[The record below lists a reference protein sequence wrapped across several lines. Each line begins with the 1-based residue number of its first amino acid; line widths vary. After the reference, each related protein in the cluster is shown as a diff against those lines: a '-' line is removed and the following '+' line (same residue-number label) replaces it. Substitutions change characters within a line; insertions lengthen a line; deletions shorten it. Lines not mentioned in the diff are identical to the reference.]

1 MSKNILIVE
10 DDRLVRENLNELLS
24 AEGYSCSIAEDGLQA
39 LNSIKKFI
47 PDLIITDVMMPYMD
61 GFELIDR
68 IRKDKK
74 TELTPVIFLSAKT
87 NRSDIREGM
96 NLGADDYIPK
106 PFSADD
112 LLSAIKTR
120 FKKHQAYNNVID
132 DMKENIIK
140 YVPHE
145 LRTPLV
151 SILGYSDLML
161 DDLESLSTADFEKM
175 LGVIKKSGLRLS
187 EWVEKFIFFTEVEIK
202 YDLHKVNFE
211 NGDDSCK
218 IREVIWEDN
227 FFKNRAW
234 IERKSDIE
242 IKLDDATIKF
252 KKAYLEY
259 IILEL
264 VENAA
269 KFSKPSTQI
278 KITGVKTDSHYK
290 ISFSDFGMG
299 FLDDDIKRIAPLKQ
313 FNRDDMQ
320 QNGNGLGL
328 AIVNRLVQMCDGK
341 FEIESKRD
349 EYSIIT
355 IEIPLVN

>member
-1 MSKNILIVE
+1 MSMNILIVE
-10 DDRLVRENLNELLS
+10 DDQLVRENLNELLT
-24 AEGYSCSIAEDGLQA
+24 AEGYECSVAEDGLQA
-39 LNSIKKFI
+39 LNSIKKYI
-47 PDLIITDVMMPYMD
+47 PDLIITDIMMPYMD

-68 IRKDKK
+68 IRKNRK

-120 FKKHQAYNNVID
+120 FKKHQSYNNVIEN
-132 DMKENIIK
+132 MKENIIK

-161 DDLESLSTADFEKM
+161 DDLDSLTTADFEKM

-187 EWVEKFIFFTEVEIK
+187 EWIEKFIFFTEVEVK
-202 YDLHKVNFE
+202 NDLYKTDLN
-211 NGDDSCK
+211 NGNDSCST
-218 IREVIWEDN
+218 REVIWEDN

-234 IERKSDIE
+234 IERKNDIE
-242 IKLDDATIKF
+242 IKLDDSNIKI
-252 KKAYLEY
+252 KKSYLEF

-264 VENAA
+264 VENAV
-269 KFSKPSTQI
+269 KFSEPGTKI
-278 KITGVKTDSHYK
+278 KVIGVKNGVVYN
-290 ISFSDFGMG
+290 ISFSDSGLG
-299 FLDDDIKRIAPLKQ
+299 FFDDDIKRIAPLKQ

-328 AIVNRLVQMCDGK
+328 ATVNRLIQLCDGK
-341 FEIESKRD
+341 FEIESKKD

-355 IEIPLVN
+355 IELPLVK

>member
-24 AEGYSCSIAEDGLQA
+24 AEGYECSVAEDGLQA

-47 PDLIITDVMMPYMD
+47 PDLIITDIMMPYMD

-68 IRKDKK
+68 IRKNKK

-120 FKKHQAYNNVID
+120 FKKHEAYTNVVD
-132 DMKENIIK
+132 DIKENIIK

-151 SILGYSDLML
+151 AILGYSDLML
-161 DDLESLSTADFEKM
+161 DDLDSLTKDDFEKM

-187 EWVEKFIFFTEVEIK
+187 EWVEKFIFFTEVEVK
-202 YDLHKVNFE
+202 FDLNKMNVKRE
-211 NGDDSCK
+211 DDSCYTP
-218 IREVIWEDN
+218 EVIWEDN
-227 FFKNRAW
+227 YFKNRAW
-234 IERKSDIE
+234 IERKNDIK
-242 IKLDDATIKF
+242 IKLDDATIKL

-264 VENAA
+264 VENSA
-269 KFSKPSTQI
+269 KFSEPGTKI
-278 KITGVKTDSHYK
+278 KINGVKTDSHYK
-290 ISFSDFGMG
+290 ITFSDSGIG